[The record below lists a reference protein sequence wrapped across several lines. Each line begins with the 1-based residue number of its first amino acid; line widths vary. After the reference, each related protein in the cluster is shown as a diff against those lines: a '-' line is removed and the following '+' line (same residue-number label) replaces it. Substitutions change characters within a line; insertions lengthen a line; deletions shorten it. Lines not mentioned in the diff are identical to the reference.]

1 METISPKC
9 HQRGSRGTESS
20 NGLKKFPS
28 LNLNVV
34 VVKVK
39 IRIVGHVHTRSKSS
53 LKTKLQLENCH
64 FFGMVIC
71 QQVDRRRG
79 IISNLHY
86 ALGVAL
92 FDKIEY
98 GIQPEKA
105 HLVAVTLQGSLP
117 EVCDI

>member
-1 METISPKC
+1 
-9 HQRGSRGTESS
+9 
-20 NGLKKFPS
+20 
-28 LNLNVV
+28 
-34 VVKVK
+34 
-39 IRIVGHVHTRSKSS
+39 
-53 LKTKLQLENCH
+53 
-64 FFGMVIC
+64 MVIC